1 MTRNNCLEY
10 KGFKTG
16 TFYLL
21 QNMPVKVRGFCSQKV
36 WIRKESL
43 YRVRDFLVLEF
54 TNHNY
59 QNCLW
64 QIGKTVWTKT

>member
-1 MTRNNCLEY
+1 MVKDKPLEY
-10 KGFKTG
+10 RGFETG

-21 QNMPVKVRGFCSQKV
+21 HDMPVRVRGFCSQKV
-36 WIRKESL
+36 WISKDNL
-43 YRVRDFLVLEF
+43 YRIRDFLVLEF

-64 QIGKTVWTKT
+64 QIGKTVWSES

>member
-1 MTRNNCLEY
+1 MARNNYLEY

-54 TNHNY
+54 TDHSY
-59 QNCLW
+59 GDCLW
-64 QIGKTVWTKT
+64 QIGKTVWVES